1 MATLQRTGAML
12 LFFVLL
18 GGLSGGILS
27 EILRRISSPGFVHDI
42 FLKGFKIGLNPPVT
56 IDLHMVSFT
65 LGFTLQLN
73 LLTVLGIILGLY
85 TYRQA

>member
-1 MATLQRTGAML
+1 MATLQRTSSMF

-27 EILRRISSPGFVHDI
+27 EILRRISSTGFVHDI
-42 FLKGFKIGLNPPVT
+42 FLKGFKVGLSPPVT